1 MRRLALLPRVA
12 LGGCLPLALAGCTTA
27 PTPGPSEPAPS
38 ATAETPSAPPSAEPT
53 PTDSPSPIPDT
64 HELDITVHETF
75 DQPWAMAFLPGTDE
89 LVITGR
95 QGDIWLRGPDGVRQ
109 VDGAPEVVAAGQ
121 GGLGDIIPDPTF
133 EADGRVYLSWVES
146 GEGGSGA
153 VAPLP

>member
-12 LGGCLPLALAGCTTA
+12 LGGCLPLALAGCMTA

-75 DQPWAMAFLPGTDE
+75 DQPAL
-89 LVITGR
+89 
-95 QGDIWLRGPDGVRQ
+95 DIFSASALWS
-109 VDGAPEVVAAGQ
+109 GQ
-121 GGLGDIIPDPTF
+121 SSMDS
-133 EADGRVYLSWVES
+133 AR
-146 GEGGSGA
+146 
-153 VAPLP
+153 